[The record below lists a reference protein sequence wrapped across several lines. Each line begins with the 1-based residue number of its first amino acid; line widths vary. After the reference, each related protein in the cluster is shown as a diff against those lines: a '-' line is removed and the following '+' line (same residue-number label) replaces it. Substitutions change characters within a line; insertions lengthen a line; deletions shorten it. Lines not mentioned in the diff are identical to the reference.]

1 MNFSLAE
8 RGTCGSLSDFADSG
22 FRASGSARR
31 ANSSHKSLDRGFSP
45 SGQGRAASASLT
57 ARPSGIEDQMSS
69 QTAEQA
75 KIEAS
80 SMRTFIATILLAL
93 VVTVAAGFFYGLAGI
108 GAVAIVATALMLVV
122 VLLLTK
128 G

>member
-1 MNFSLAE
+1 MDLPVQNGLA
-8 RGTCGSLSDFADSG
+8 DFVFGAG
-22 FRASGSARR
+22 GCASC
-31 ANSSHKSLDRGFSP
+31 ANSSQRSLDRGFSP

-69 QTAEQA
+69 HTDAAQA
-75 KIEAS
+75 NIES
-80 SMRTFIATILLAL
+80 SSLRTFIATILLSV
-93 VVTVAAGFFYGLAGI
+93 VVTIAAGFFWGLAGV